1 MTDRLAS
8 LLAHFSISAKTFH
21 AGALCGI
28 NSMTGSDGLGQLHL
42 IRQGEVKVMH
52 GSKLVVHIN
61 EPSLLLYAQPLARRF
76 LTDKTKGAEFVCAD
90 LSFEGGKAN
99 PVRAALP
106 AFVCLPLSSL
116 RDSKPVLDLLFAEA
130 AGTNCGRQK
139 MLDSLFEV
147 LLIQILRE
155 LMEHHLVQSGMLA
168 GMGHPRLRRA
178 LVAMHEQPKRD
189 WSLHDL
195 AVEAGM
201 SRTSFANTFRDVVGV
216 TPVQYLQNWR
226 VGLVQ
231 KLLVEGHSMRQIADE
246 VGYSSEAVLSRAF
259 RTQTGTSPRE
269 WRKNHEDSCIVL
281 QS

>member
-1 MTDRLAS
+1 LKRGNVFEGFHDVDFRICKFVCQSAEQSLPVFNVLYVPLSTHYFANSSNMTDRLAS

-28 NSMTGSDGLGQLHL
+28 NSLTGSDGLGQLHL

-52 GSKLVVHIN
+52 GTELVAHIN

-76 LTDKTKGAEFVCAD
+76 LTDKAKGQSSSVPD

-106 AFVCLPLSSL
+106 AFVCLPLSGL

-178 LVAMHEQPKRD
+178 
-189 WSLHDL
+189 WSLC
-195 AVEAGM
+195 M
-201 SRTSFANTFRDVVGV
+201 TS
-216 TPVQYLQNWR
+216 QNAT
-226 VGLVQ
+226 GLC
-231 KLLVEGHSMRQIADE
+231 LI
-246 VGYSSEAVLSRAF
+246 
-259 RTQTGTSPRE
+259 
-269 WRKNHEDSCIVL
+269 
-281 QS
+281 